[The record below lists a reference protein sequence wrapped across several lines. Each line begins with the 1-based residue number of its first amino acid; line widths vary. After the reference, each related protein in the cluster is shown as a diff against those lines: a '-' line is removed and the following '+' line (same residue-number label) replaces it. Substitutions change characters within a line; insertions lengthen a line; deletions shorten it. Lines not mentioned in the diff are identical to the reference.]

1 MKPNEPIHFDAAQ
14 KSFADAHRIAR
25 KMAAAGTTKRRVHS
39 WAEAMKAAL
48 KAPRGQ
54 V

>member
-48 KAPRGQ
+48 QAGRAK
-54 V
+54 